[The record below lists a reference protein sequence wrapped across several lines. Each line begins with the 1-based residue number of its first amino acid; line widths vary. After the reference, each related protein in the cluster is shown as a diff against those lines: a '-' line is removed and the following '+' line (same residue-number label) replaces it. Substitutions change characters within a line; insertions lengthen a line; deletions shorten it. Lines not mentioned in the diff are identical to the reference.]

1 MAEISE
7 WFDYVGQEVVNALIQ
22 FSILFFLGIFTAFLP
37 KNSFL
42 SVESPDTIS
51 GESDRHHQ
59 KNGWSIIWML
69 LIVSLAL
76 TREGSE
82 IFIYIGGV
90 IGHPSHIQP
99 TLTGAGI
106 GVGIGLSAGVLIYYG
121 MLGLPA
127 KWIAPGGIV
136 LLALVA
142 GNMAS
147 QATLLLTQ
155 ADWLPYSTILW
166 DSSELLPE
174 NSIFGHLLYALVGYE
189 ATPSLFQGIS
199 YICGMLLIFLCN
211 LLRTTPLTQ
220 HKNPKTFKINTSS

>member
-1 MAEISE
+1 
-7 WFDYVGQEVVNALIQ
+7 
-22 FSILFFLGIFTAFLP
+22 
-37 KNSFL
+37 
-42 SVESPDTIS
+42 
-51 GESDRHHQ
+51 
-59 KNGWSIIWML
+59 ML

-90 IGHPSHIQP
+90 IGHPSHMQP

-106 GVGIGLSAGVLIYYG
+106 GAGIGLSAGVLIYYG
-121 MLGLPA
+121 LLGLPT
-127 KWIAPGGIV
+127 KWIVPGALV
-136 LLALVA
+136 LLSLVA

-155 ADWLPYSTILW
+155 ADWVPYSQILW
-166 DSSELLPE
+166 DSSKLLPE

-211 LLRTTPLTQ
+211 LLRTISVTH
-220 HKNPKTFKINTSS
+220 HKNSKTFKINASS